1 MTAPPGSND
10 EPRSNRLSKLSIRP
24 AAKTAFHDITSEV
37 QSIVDK
43 SNVAAG
49 TCFIFVPH
57 TTAAVTM
64 NENAD
69 PAVLTDLRRE
79 FNRVAPNRA
88 DFEHAEGNSPAH
100 MAATLTGHSMF
111 VFIEGGRLLLGTWQ
125 AIYLAEFDG
134 PRQRE
139 VLVKIVPG

>member
-1 MTAPPGSND
+1 METLAV
-10 EPRSNRLSKLSIRP
+10 RTTSKIEFS
-24 AAKTAFHDITSEV
+24 DITSKIR
-37 QSIVDK
+37 SIVDQ
-43 SNVAAG
+43 SGVLNG

-79 FNRVAPNRA
+79 FDRVAPQRT
-88 DFEHAEGNSPAH
+88 DFAHAEGNSPAH
-100 MAATLTGHSMF
+100 LSATLTSHSMF
-111 VFIEGGRLLLGTWQ
+111 VFIEGGRLLLGMWQ

-134 PRQRE
+134 PRLRD
-139 VLVKIVPG
+139 VMVKIVPDP